1 MLFFRSKSP
10 GYAQSQSVTSVGIV
24 EAVTDSHSL
33 EELVR
38 LTAWRSVYSASQL
51 EGFGASRSNPNKVI
65 DFLLIG
71 HLDPSMLLADLK
83 RYNQDHE
90 CEHHFD
96 GGREATGGPLLSSKI
111 VPIVTAQGLS
121 AAIPPRFLIEGT
133 IAKRRVGGRL
143 CVLETTARANPD

>member
-1 MLFFRSKSP
+1 MLFFRPKSP
-10 GYAQSQSVTSVGIV
+10 GYVQSQSVTSVGIV

-38 LTAWRSVYSASQL
+38 LNARGSVYSTSQL

-90 CEHHFD
+90 SEHHFD
-96 GGREATGGPLLSSKI
+96 
-111 VPIVTAQGLS
+111 V
-121 AAIPPRFLIEGT
+121 
-133 IAKRRVGGRL
+133 AKKPRVGRCSPRKLSPSSQRKGYLRQYL
-143 CVLETTARANPD
+143 RAF

>member
-10 GYAQSQSVTSVGIV
+10 GYVQSQSVPSVGIV

-38 LTAWRSVYSASQL
+38 LTARRSVYGTSQF

-71 HLDPSMLLADLK
+71 HLDPSMLLPDLK

-90 CEHHFD
+90 SEHHFD

-121 AAIPPRFLIEGT
+121 AASWLVGSFEQMRPNGWPYSVEPS
-133 IAKRRVGGRL
+133 RRS
-143 CVLETTARANPD
+143 